1 MDPEEIRKLHRMCVK
16 TLREYILQAQ
26 NTCTLLEEMDQFPL
40 PIEQW
45 ISVTEQRNSEN
56 FAHERYQIIREQL
69 FDTLR
74 PAFRT

>member
-1 MDPEEIRKLHRMCVK
+1 
-16 TLREYILQAQ
+16 
-26 NTCTLLEEMDQFPL
+26 MDQFPL